1 MPVSQDS
8 SFIND
13 YSKVKEQVIM
23 VIEYLQQIK
32 DSYFEQK
39 HGLEKQL
46 NLLEIQ
52 LKENIGMIKMLE
64 ETNDS
69 CYELFTPRNVN
80 SKNKAK
86 INELM
91 EEQKTINES
100 IENLKNSIKEYSSKI
115 EQLDQILEEENRE
128 IEIVQEY
135 LQQIK
140 DSYFEQKHGL
150 EKQLNLLEI
159 QLKENIGMIKMLE
172 ETNDSCYEL
181 FTPRNVN
188 SKNKAKINELME
200 EQKTINESIENLKNS
215 IKEYSS
221 KIEQLDQIV
230 EEENREI
237 EIVQEYTEAMTQQ
250 NIVSDDE
257 KKSSEDNLLDGIKN
271 VLNRV
276 ELCSRLIDIDPVRCR
291 LELSSVMKILT
302 DLIEEKDESD
312 F

>member
-1 MPVSQDS
+1 MPIENS
-8 SFIND
+8 SIIDD
-13 YSKVKEQVIM
+13 YSEVKEQVIM

-39 HGLEKQL
+39 HALEKQL

-52 LKENIGMIKMLE
+52 LKENTGMIKMLE

-91 EEQKTINES
+91 EEQKS
-100 IENLKNSIKEYSSKI
+100 
-115 EQLDQILEEENRE
+115 
-128 IEIVQEY
+128 
-135 LQQIK
+135 
-140 DSYFEQKHGL
+140 
-150 EKQLNLLEI
+150 
-159 QLKENIGMIKMLE
+159 
-172 ETNDSCYEL
+172 
-181 FTPRNVN
+181 
-188 SKNKAKINELME
+188 
-200 EQKTINESIENLKNS
+200 INESIENLKNS

-237 EIVQEYTEAMTQQ
+237 EIVQEYTETMTQQ
-250 NIVSDDE
+250 NIVSEDE
-257 KKSSEDNLLDGIKN
+257 KESSEDNLLDSMKN
-271 VLNRV
+271 ILNRV
-276 ELCSRLIDIDPVRCR
+276 ELCSQLIDIDPVRCR

>member
-1 MPVSQDS
+1 
-8 SFIND
+8 
-13 YSKVKEQVIM
+13 M

-39 HGLEKQL
+39 HALEKQL

-91 EEQKTINES
+91 EEQKSINES
-100 IENLKNSIKEYSSKI
+100 I
-115 EQLDQILEEENRE
+115 D
-128 IEIVQEY
+128 
-135 LQQIK
+135 
-140 DSYFEQKHGL
+140 
-150 EKQLNLLEI
+150 
-159 QLKENIGMIKMLE
+159 
-172 ETNDSCYEL
+172 
-181 FTPRNVN
+181 
-188 SKNKAKINELME
+188 
-200 EQKTINESIENLKNS
+200 NLKNS

-237 EIVQEYTEAMTQQ
+237 EIVQEYTEAMTLQ
-250 NIVSDDE
+250 NIVSEDE
-257 KKSSEDNLLDGIKN
+257 KIESSEDNLIDGMKN
-271 VLNRV
+271 ILNRV

-291 LELSSVMKILT
+291 LELSSIMKILT

>member
-1 MPVSQDS
+1 MPDSQNS

-39 HGLEKQL
+39 HALEKQL

-52 LKENIGMIKMLE
+52 LKENTGMIKMLE

-91 EEQKTINES
+91 EEQKSINES

-115 EQLDQILEEENRE
+115 EQLD
-128 IEIVQEY
+128 
-135 LQQIK
+135 
-140 DSYFEQKHGL
+140 H
-150 EKQLNLLEI
+150 
-159 QLKENIGMIKMLE
+159 
-172 ETNDSCYEL
+172 
-181 FTPRNVN
+181 
-188 SKNKAKINELME
+188 
-200 EQKTINESIENLKNS
+200 
-215 IKEYSS
+215 
-221 KIEQLDQIV
+221 IV

-237 EIVQEYTEAMTQQ
+237 EIVQEYTEAMTQL
-250 NIVSDDE
+250 NIVSEDE
-257 KKSSEDNLLDGIKN
+257 KESSEDNLLDSMKN
-271 VLNRV
+271 ILNRL
-276 ELCSRLIDIDPVRCR
+276 ELCSQLIDIDPVRCR
-291 LELSSVMKILT
+291 LELSSIMKILT

>member
-1 MPVSQDS
+1 MPISQKNQRFFWRALRTALHDIIKTAERRMPDSQDS
-8 SFIND
+8 SFINV

-39 HGLEKQL
+39 HGLERQL

-52 LKENIGMIKMLE
+52 LKENTEMIKMLE

-91 EEQKTINES
+91 EEQKSINES
-100 IENLKNSIKEYSSKI
+100 I
-115 EQLDQILEEENRE
+115 D
-128 IEIVQEY
+128 
-135 LQQIK
+135 
-140 DSYFEQKHGL
+140 
-150 EKQLNLLEI
+150 
-159 QLKENIGMIKMLE
+159 
-172 ETNDSCYEL
+172 
-181 FTPRNVN
+181 
-188 SKNKAKINELME
+188 
-200 EQKTINESIENLKNS
+200 NLKNS

-237 EIVQEYTEAMTQQ
+237 EIVQEYTEAMTLQ
-250 NIVSDDE
+250 NIVSEDE
-257 KKSSEDNLLDGIKN
+257 KIESSEDNLLDSMMNI
-271 VLNRV
+271 LNRV
-276 ELCSRLIDIDPVRCR
+276 ELCSQLIDIDPVRCR

>member
-13 YSKVKEQVIM
+13 YSEVKEQVIM

-91 EEQKTINES
+91 EEQKSINE
-100 IENLKNSIKEYSSKI
+100 
-115 EQLDQILEEENRE
+115 
-128 IEIVQEY
+128 
-135 LQQIK
+135 
-140 DSYFEQKHGL
+140 F
-150 EKQLNLLEI
+150 
-159 QLKENIGMIKMLE
+159 
-172 ETNDSCYEL
+172 
-181 FTPRNVN
+181 
-188 SKNKAKINELME
+188 
-200 EQKTINESIENLKNS
+200 IENLKNS

-257 KKSSEDNLLDGIKN
+257 KESSEDNLLDGIKN

-291 LELSSVMKILT
+291 LELGSVMKILT

>member
-23 VIEYLQQIK
+23 VI
-32 DSYFEQK
+32 
-39 HGLEKQL
+39 
-46 NLLEIQ
+46 
-52 LKENIGMIKMLE
+52 
-64 ETNDS
+64 
-69 CYELFTPRNVN
+69 
-80 SKNKAK
+80 
-86 INELM
+86 
-91 EEQKTINES
+91 
-100 IENLKNSIKEYSSKI
+100 
-115 EQLDQILEEENRE
+115 
-128 IEIVQEY
+128 EY

-257 KKSSEDNLLDGIKN
+257 QKSSEDNLLDGIKN

>member
-1 MPVSQDS
+1 MPDSQDS
-8 SFIND
+8 SFIDD

-39 HGLEKQL
+39 HALEKQL

-52 LKENIGMIKMLE
+52 LKENTGMIKMLE

-91 EEQKTINES
+91 EEQKS
-100 IENLKNSIKEYSSKI
+100 
-115 EQLDQILEEENRE
+115 
-128 IEIVQEY
+128 
-135 LQQIK
+135 
-140 DSYFEQKHGL
+140 
-150 EKQLNLLEI
+150 
-159 QLKENIGMIKMLE
+159 
-172 ETNDSCYEL
+172 
-181 FTPRNVN
+181 
-188 SKNKAKINELME
+188 
-200 EQKTINESIENLKNS
+200 INESIENLKNS

-230 EEENREI
+230 KEENREI
-237 EIVQEYTEAMTQQ
+237 EIVQEYTETMTQQ
-250 NIVSDDE
+250 NIVSEDE
-257 KKSSEDNLLDGIKN
+257 KESSEDNLLDSMKN
-271 VLNRV
+271 ILNRL
-276 ELCSRLIDIDPVRCR
+276 ELCSQLIDIDPVRCR
-291 LELSSVMKILT
+291 LELGSVMKILT

>member
-1 MPVSQDS
+1 MPDSQNS
-8 SFIND
+8 SFINV

-32 DSYFEQK
+32 DSYFEEK
-39 HGLEKQL
+39 HALEKQL

-52 LKENIGMIKMLE
+52 LKENTGMIKMLE

-86 INELM
+86 INELI
-91 EEQKTINES
+91 EEQKSINES
-100 IENLKNSIKEYSSKI
+100 I
-115 EQLDQILEEENRE
+115 D
-128 IEIVQEY
+128 
-135 LQQIK
+135 
-140 DSYFEQKHGL
+140 
-150 EKQLNLLEI
+150 
-159 QLKENIGMIKMLE
+159 
-172 ETNDSCYEL
+172 
-181 FTPRNVN
+181 
-188 SKNKAKINELME
+188 
-200 EQKTINESIENLKNS
+200 NLKNS

>member
-1 MPVSQDS
+1 MPVSQKNQRFFWRALWTALHDIIKNAERRMPDSQDS
-8 SFIND
+8 SFINV

-39 HGLEKQL
+39 HALEKQL

-52 LKENIGMIKMLE
+52 LKENTGMIKMLE

-91 EEQKTINES
+91 EEQKS
-100 IENLKNSIKEYSSKI
+100 
-115 EQLDQILEEENRE
+115 
-128 IEIVQEY
+128 
-135 LQQIK
+135 
-140 DSYFEQKHGL
+140 
-150 EKQLNLLEI
+150 
-159 QLKENIGMIKMLE
+159 
-172 ETNDSCYEL
+172 
-181 FTPRNVN
+181 
-188 SKNKAKINELME
+188 
-200 EQKTINESIENLKNS
+200 INESIENLKNS

-250 NIVSDDE
+250 NIVSEDE
-257 KKSSEDNLLDGIKN
+257 KESSEDNLLDGMKN
-271 VLNRV
+271 ILNRV
-276 ELCSRLIDIDPVRCR
+276 ELCSQLIDIDPVRCR
-291 LELSSVMKILT
+291 LELSSIMKILT

>member
-1 MPVSQDS
+1 MPDSQDS

-13 YSKVKEQVIM
+13 YSKAKEQVIM

-39 HGLEKQL
+39 HALEKQL

-52 LKENIGMIKMLE
+52 LKENTGMIKMLE

-86 INELM
+86 ISELM
-91 EEQKTINES
+91 EEQKSINES
-100 IENLKNSIKEYSSKI
+100 I
-115 EQLDQILEEENRE
+115 D
-128 IEIVQEY
+128 
-135 LQQIK
+135 
-140 DSYFEQKHGL
+140 
-150 EKQLNLLEI
+150 
-159 QLKENIGMIKMLE
+159 
-172 ETNDSCYEL
+172 
-181 FTPRNVN
+181 
-188 SKNKAKINELME
+188 
-200 EQKTINESIENLKNS
+200 NLKNS

-250 NIVSDDE
+250 NIVSEDE
-257 KKSSEDNLLDGIKN
+257 KESSENNLLDSMMNI
-271 VLNRV
+271 LNRV
-276 ELCSRLIDIDPVRCR
+276 VLCSQLIDIDPVRCR

>member
-1 MPVSQDS
+1 MCVCNID
-8 SFIND
+8 D

-39 HGLEKQL
+39 HALEKQL

-52 LKENIGMIKMLE
+52 LKENTGMIKMLE

-91 EEQKTINES
+91 EEQKS
-100 IENLKNSIKEYSSKI
+100 
-115 EQLDQILEEENRE
+115 
-128 IEIVQEY
+128 
-135 LQQIK
+135 
-140 DSYFEQKHGL
+140 
-150 EKQLNLLEI
+150 
-159 QLKENIGMIKMLE
+159 
-172 ETNDSCYEL
+172 
-181 FTPRNVN
+181 
-188 SKNKAKINELME
+188 
-200 EQKTINESIENLKNS
+200 INESIENLKNS

-237 EIVQEYTEAMTQQ
+237 EIVQEYTETMSQQ
-250 NIVSDDE
+250 
-257 KKSSEDNLLDGIKN
+257 
-271 VLNRV
+271 NRV

>member
-1 MPVSQDS
+1 MPVSQNS
-8 SFIND
+8 SIIND

-91 EEQKTINES
+91 EEQKS
-100 IENLKNSIKEYSSKI
+100 
-115 EQLDQILEEENRE
+115 
-128 IEIVQEY
+128 
-135 LQQIK
+135 
-140 DSYFEQKHGL
+140 
-150 EKQLNLLEI
+150 
-159 QLKENIGMIKMLE
+159 
-172 ETNDSCYEL
+172 
-181 FTPRNVN
+181 
-188 SKNKAKINELME
+188 
-200 EQKTINESIENLKNS
+200 INESIENLKNS

-250 NIVSDDE
+250 NIVSEDE
-257 KKSSEDNLLDGIKN
+257 KESSEDNLLDSMKN
-271 VLNRV
+271 ILNRL
-276 ELCSRLIDIDPVRCR
+276 ELCSQLIDIDPVRCR
-291 LELSSVMKILT
+291 LELGSVMKILT

>member
-8 SFIND
+8 SIIDD
-13 YSKVKEQVIM
+13 YSEVKEQVIM

-39 HGLEKQL
+39 HALEKQL

-52 LKENIGMIKMLE
+52 LKENTGMIKMLE

-91 EEQKTINES
+91 EEQKS
-100 IENLKNSIKEYSSKI
+100 
-115 EQLDQILEEENRE
+115 
-128 IEIVQEY
+128 
-135 LQQIK
+135 
-140 DSYFEQKHGL
+140 
-150 EKQLNLLEI
+150 
-159 QLKENIGMIKMLE
+159 
-172 ETNDSCYEL
+172 
-181 FTPRNVN
+181 
-188 SKNKAKINELME
+188 
-200 EQKTINESIENLKNS
+200 INESIENLKNS

-257 KKSSEDNLLDGIKN
+257 KESSEDNLLDGIKN

>member
-1 MPVSQDS
+1 MPDSQNS
-8 SFIND
+8 SIIDD
-13 YSKVKEQVIM
+13 YSEVKEQVIM

-39 HGLEKQL
+39 HALEKQL

-52 LKENIGMIKMLE
+52 LKENTGMIKMLE

-91 EEQKTINES
+91 EEQKSINES
-100 IENLKNSIKEYSSKI
+100 I
-115 EQLDQILEEENRE
+115 D
-128 IEIVQEY
+128 
-135 LQQIK
+135 
-140 DSYFEQKHGL
+140 
-150 EKQLNLLEI
+150 
-159 QLKENIGMIKMLE
+159 
-172 ETNDSCYEL
+172 
-181 FTPRNVN
+181 
-188 SKNKAKINELME
+188 
-200 EQKTINESIENLKNS
+200 NLKNS

-237 EIVQEYTEAMTQQ
+237 EIVQEYTETMSQQ
-250 NIVSDDE
+250 NIVSEDE

-291 LELSSVMKILT
+291 LELGSVMKILT

>member
-1 MPVSQDS
+1 MMWYNVRMQCVVPIENS
-8 SFIND
+8 SIIND

-39 HGLEKQL
+39 HALEKQL

-52 LKENIGMIKMLE
+52 LKENTGMIKMLE

-91 EEQKTINES
+91 EEQKSINES
-100 IENLKNSIKEYSSKI
+100 I
-115 EQLDQILEEENRE
+115 D
-128 IEIVQEY
+128 
-135 LQQIK
+135 
-140 DSYFEQKHGL
+140 
-150 EKQLNLLEI
+150 
-159 QLKENIGMIKMLE
+159 
-172 ETNDSCYEL
+172 
-181 FTPRNVN
+181 
-188 SKNKAKINELME
+188 
-200 EQKTINESIENLKNS
+200 NLKNS

-230 EEENREI
+230 KEENREI
-237 EIVQEYTEAMTQQ
+237 EIVQEYTETMTQQ
-250 NIVSDDE
+250 NIVSEDE
-257 KKSSEDNLLDGIKN
+257 KESSEDNLLDSMKN
-271 VLNRV
+271 ILNRV

>member
-1 MPVSQDS
+1 MPIENS
-8 SFIND
+8 SIIND

-39 HGLEKQL
+39 HALEKQL

-52 LKENIGMIKMLE
+52 LKENTGMIKMLE

-91 EEQKTINES
+91 EEQKS
-100 IENLKNSIKEYSSKI
+100 
-115 EQLDQILEEENRE
+115 
-128 IEIVQEY
+128 
-135 LQQIK
+135 
-140 DSYFEQKHGL
+140 
-150 EKQLNLLEI
+150 
-159 QLKENIGMIKMLE
+159 
-172 ETNDSCYEL
+172 
-181 FTPRNVN
+181 
-188 SKNKAKINELME
+188 
-200 EQKTINESIENLKNS
+200 INESIENLKNS

-257 KKSSEDNLLDGIKN
+257 KESSEDNLLDGIKN

>member
-1 MPVSQDS
+1 
-8 SFIND
+8 
-13 YSKVKEQVIM
+13 M

-39 HGLEKQL
+39 HALEKQL

-91 EEQKTINES
+91 EEQKSINES
-100 IENLKNSIKEYSSKI
+100 I
-115 EQLDQILEEENRE
+115 D
-128 IEIVQEY
+128 
-135 LQQIK
+135 
-140 DSYFEQKHGL
+140 
-150 EKQLNLLEI
+150 
-159 QLKENIGMIKMLE
+159 
-172 ETNDSCYEL
+172 
-181 FTPRNVN
+181 
-188 SKNKAKINELME
+188 
-200 EQKTINESIENLKNS
+200 NLKNS

-237 EIVQEYTEAMTQQ
+237 EIVQEYTEAMTLQ
-250 NIVSDDE
+250 NIVSEDE
-257 KKSSEDNLLDGIKN
+257 KIESSEDNLLDGMKN
-271 VLNRV
+271 ILNRV

>member
-1 MPVSQDS
+1 
-8 SFIND
+8 
-13 YSKVKEQVIM
+13 M

-39 HGLEKQL
+39 HALEKQL

-52 LKENIGMIKMLE
+52 LKENTGMIKMLE

-91 EEQKTINES
+91 EEQKS
-100 IENLKNSIKEYSSKI
+100 
-115 EQLDQILEEENRE
+115 
-128 IEIVQEY
+128 
-135 LQQIK
+135 
-140 DSYFEQKHGL
+140 
-150 EKQLNLLEI
+150 
-159 QLKENIGMIKMLE
+159 
-172 ETNDSCYEL
+172 
-181 FTPRNVN
+181 
-188 SKNKAKINELME
+188 
-200 EQKTINESIENLKNS
+200 INESIENLKNS

-237 EIVQEYTEAMTQQ
+237 EIVQ
-250 NIVSDDE
+250 
-257 KKSSEDNLLDGIKN
+257 DNLLDGMKN
-271 VLNRV
+271 ILNRV

>member
-1 MPVSQDS
+1 MPVSQKNQRFFWRALRTELHDIIKTAERRMPDSQDS
-8 SFIND
+8 SFIDD
-13 YSKVKEQVIM
+13 YSKAKEQVIM

-39 HGLEKQL
+39 HALEKQL

-52 LKENIGMIKMLE
+52 LKENTGMIKMLE

-91 EEQKTINES
+91 EEQKSINES
-100 IENLKNSIKEYSSKI
+100 IENLKS
-115 EQLDQILEEENRE
+115 
-128 IEIVQEY
+128 
-135 LQQIK
+135 
-140 DSYFEQKHGL
+140 
-150 EKQLNLLEI
+150 
-159 QLKENIGMIKMLE
+159 
-172 ETNDSCYEL
+172 
-181 FTPRNVN
+181 
-188 SKNKAKINELME
+188 
-200 EQKTINESIENLKNS
+200 S

-237 EIVQEYTEAMTQQ
+237 EIVQEYTETMTQQ
-250 NIVSDDE
+250 NIVSLDE
-257 KKSSEDNLLDGIKN
+257 KESSEDNLLDSMKN
-271 VLNRV
+271 ILNRV
-276 ELCSRLIDIDPVRCR
+276 ELCSQLIDIDPVRCR
-291 LELSSVMKILT
+291 LELSSVMKILI

>member
-1 MPVSQDS
+1 MPVENS
-8 SFIND
+8 SIIDD
-13 YSKVKEQVIM
+13 YSEVKEQVIM

-39 HGLEKQL
+39 HALEKQL

-52 LKENIGMIKMLE
+52 LKEN
-64 ETNDS
+64 T
-69 CYELFTPRNVN
+69 
-80 SKNKAK
+80 
-86 INELM
+86 
-91 EEQKTINES
+91 
-100 IENLKNSIKEYSSKI
+100 
-115 EQLDQILEEENRE
+115 
-128 IEIVQEY
+128 
-135 LQQIK
+135 
-140 DSYFEQKHGL
+140 
-150 EKQLNLLEI
+150 
-159 QLKENIGMIKMLE
+159 GMIKMLE

-237 EIVQEYTEAMTQQ
+237 EIVQEYTETMTQQ

>member
-1 MPVSQDS
+1 MPDSQNS

-39 HGLEKQL
+39 HALEKQL

-52 LKENIGMIKMLE
+52 LKENTGMIKMLE

-91 EEQKTINES
+91 EEQKSINES

-115 EQLDQILEEENRE
+115 EQLD
-128 IEIVQEY
+128 
-135 LQQIK
+135 
-140 DSYFEQKHGL
+140 H
-150 EKQLNLLEI
+150 
-159 QLKENIGMIKMLE
+159 
-172 ETNDSCYEL
+172 
-181 FTPRNVN
+181 
-188 SKNKAKINELME
+188 
-200 EQKTINESIENLKNS
+200 
-215 IKEYSS
+215 
-221 KIEQLDQIV
+221 IV

-237 EIVQEYTEAMTQQ
+237 EIVQEYTETMTQQ
-250 NIVSDDE
+250 NIVSEDE
-257 KKSSEDNLLDGIKN
+257 KESSEDNLLDSMKN
-271 VLNRV
+271 ILNRL
-276 ELCSRLIDIDPVRCR
+276 ELCSQLIDIDPVRCR
-291 LELSSVMKILT
+291 LELGSVMKILT

>member
-1 MPVSQDS
+1 MPVENS
-8 SFIND
+8 SIIDD
-13 YSKVKEQVIM
+13 YSEVKEQVIM

-39 HGLEKQL
+39 HALEKQL

-52 LKENIGMIKMLE
+52 LKENTGMIKMLE

-91 EEQKTINES
+91 EEQKS
-100 IENLKNSIKEYSSKI
+100 
-115 EQLDQILEEENRE
+115 
-128 IEIVQEY
+128 
-135 LQQIK
+135 
-140 DSYFEQKHGL
+140 
-150 EKQLNLLEI
+150 
-159 QLKENIGMIKMLE
+159 
-172 ETNDSCYEL
+172 
-181 FTPRNVN
+181 
-188 SKNKAKINELME
+188 
-200 EQKTINESIENLKNS
+200 INESIENLKNS

-250 NIVSDDE
+250 NIVSEDE
-257 KKSSEDNLLDGIKN
+257 KESSEDNLLDGMKN
-271 VLNRV
+271 ILNRV
-276 ELCSRLIDIDPVRCR
+276 ELCSQLIDIDPVRCR

>member
-39 HGLEKQL
+39 HALEKQL

-52 LKENIGMIKMLE
+52 LKENTGMIKMLE
-64 ETNDS
+64 KTNDS

-86 INELM
+86 INEL
-91 EEQKTINES
+91 I
-100 IENLKNSIKEYSSKI
+100 
-115 EQLDQILEEENRE
+115 
-128 IEIVQEY
+128 
-135 LQQIK
+135 
-140 DSYFEQKHGL
+140 
-150 EKQLNLLEI
+150 
-159 QLKENIGMIKMLE
+159 
-172 ETNDSCYEL
+172 
-181 FTPRNVN
+181 
-188 SKNKAKINELME
+188 E

-230 EEENREI
+230 KEENREI
-237 EIVQEYTEAMTQQ
+237 EIVQEYTETMTQQ
-250 NIVSDDE
+250 NIVSEDE
-257 KKSSEDNLLDGIKN
+257 KESSEDNLLDSMKN
-271 VLNRV
+271 ILNRL
-276 ELCSRLIDIDPVRCR
+276 ELCSQLIDIDPVRCR
-291 LELSSVMKILT
+291 LELGSVMKILT

>member
-1 MPVSQDS
+1 MPIENS
-8 SFIND
+8 SIIDD
-13 YSKVKEQVIM
+13 YSEVKEQVIM
-23 VIEYLQQIK
+23 VIEYLQQKK

-39 HGLEKQL
+39 HALEKQL

-52 LKENIGMIKMLE
+52 LKENTGMIKMLE

-91 EEQKTINES
+91 EEQKS
-100 IENLKNSIKEYSSKI
+100 
-115 EQLDQILEEENRE
+115 
-128 IEIVQEY
+128 
-135 LQQIK
+135 
-140 DSYFEQKHGL
+140 
-150 EKQLNLLEI
+150 
-159 QLKENIGMIKMLE
+159 
-172 ETNDSCYEL
+172 
-181 FTPRNVN
+181 
-188 SKNKAKINELME
+188 
-200 EQKTINESIENLKNS
+200 INESIENLKNS

-257 KKSSEDNLLDGIKN
+257 KESSEDNLLDGIKN

>member
-8 SFIND
+8 SIIDD

-23 VIEYLQQIK
+23 VI
-32 DSYFEQK
+32 
-39 HGLEKQL
+39 
-46 NLLEIQ
+46 
-52 LKENIGMIKMLE
+52 
-64 ETNDS
+64 
-69 CYELFTPRNVN
+69 
-80 SKNKAK
+80 
-86 INELM
+86 
-91 EEQKTINES
+91 
-100 IENLKNSIKEYSSKI
+100 
-115 EQLDQILEEENRE
+115 
-128 IEIVQEY
+128 EY

-250 NIVSDDE
+250 NIVREDE
-257 KKSSEDNLLDGIKN
+257 KESSEDNLLDSIKN
-271 VLNRV
+271 ILNRV
-276 ELCSRLIDIDPVRCR
+276 ELCSQLIDIDPVRCR

>member
-1 MPVSQDS
+1 MPVSQKNQRFFWRALRTVLHDIIKTAERRMPDSQDS

-39 HGLEKQL
+39 HELEKQL

-52 LKENIGMIKMLE
+52 LKEN
-64 ETNDS
+64 T
-69 CYELFTPRNVN
+69 
-80 SKNKAK
+80 
-86 INELM
+86 
-91 EEQKTINES
+91 
-100 IENLKNSIKEYSSKI
+100 
-115 EQLDQILEEENRE
+115 
-128 IEIVQEY
+128 
-135 LQQIK
+135 
-140 DSYFEQKHGL
+140 
-150 EKQLNLLEI
+150 
-159 QLKENIGMIKMLE
+159 GMIKMLE

-237 EIVQEYTEAMTQQ
+237 EIVQEYTEAMTLQ
-250 NIVSDDE
+250 NIVSEDE
-257 KKSSEDNLLDGIKN
+257 KIESSEDNLLDSMMNI
-271 VLNRV
+271 LNRV
-276 ELCSRLIDIDPVRCR
+276 ELCSQLIDIDPVRCR

>member
-1 MPVSQDS
+1 MPVENS
-8 SFIND
+8 SIIDD
-13 YSKVKEQVIM
+13 YSEVKEQVIM

-39 HGLEKQL
+39 HALEKQL

-52 LKENIGMIKMLE
+52 LKENTGMIKMLE

-91 EEQKTINES
+91 EEQKS
-100 IENLKNSIKEYSSKI
+100 
-115 EQLDQILEEENRE
+115 
-128 IEIVQEY
+128 
-135 LQQIK
+135 
-140 DSYFEQKHGL
+140 
-150 EKQLNLLEI
+150 
-159 QLKENIGMIKMLE
+159 
-172 ETNDSCYEL
+172 
-181 FTPRNVN
+181 
-188 SKNKAKINELME
+188 
-200 EQKTINESIENLKNS
+200 INESIENLKNS

-237 EIVQEYTEAMTQQ
+237 EIVQEYTETMSQQ
-250 NIVSDDE
+250 NIVSEDE
-257 KKSSEDNLLDGIKN
+257 KKSSEDNLLDGMKN
-271 VLNRV
+271 ILNRV
-276 ELCSRLIDIDPVRCR
+276 ELCSQLIDIDPVRCR
-291 LELSSVMKILT
+291 LELSSIMKILT

>member
-1 MPVSQDS
+1 
-8 SFIND
+8 
-13 YSKVKEQVIM
+13 M

-39 HGLEKQL
+39 HELEKQL

-52 LKENIGMIKMLE
+52 LKENTGMIKMLE

-91 EEQKTINES
+91 EEQKSINES
-100 IENLKNSIKEYSSKI
+100 I
-115 EQLDQILEEENRE
+115 D
-128 IEIVQEY
+128 
-135 LQQIK
+135 
-140 DSYFEQKHGL
+140 
-150 EKQLNLLEI
+150 
-159 QLKENIGMIKMLE
+159 
-172 ETNDSCYEL
+172 
-181 FTPRNVN
+181 
-188 SKNKAKINELME
+188 
-200 EQKTINESIENLKNS
+200 NLKNS

-237 EIVQEYTEAMTQQ
+237 EIVQEYTEAMTLQ
-250 NIVSDDE
+250 NIVSEDE
-257 KKSSEDNLLDGIKN
+257 KIESSEDNLLDGMKN
-271 VLNRV
+271 ILNRV

-291 LELSSVMKILT
+291 LELSSIMKILT

>member
-1 MPVSQDS
+1 
-8 SFIND
+8 
-13 YSKVKEQVIM
+13 M

-39 HGLEKQL
+39 HALEKQL

-52 LKENIGMIKMLE
+52 LKENTGMIKMLE

-91 EEQKTINES
+91 EEQKGINES
-100 IENLKNSIKEYSSKI
+100 IENLKISIKEYS
-115 EQLDQILEEENRE
+115 D
-128 IEIVQEY
+128 
-135 LQQIK
+135 
-140 DSYFEQKHGL
+140 
-150 EKQLNLLEI
+150 
-159 QLKENIGMIKMLE
+159 
-172 ETNDSCYEL
+172 
-181 FTPRNVN
+181 
-188 SKNKAKINELME
+188 
-200 EQKTINESIENLKNS
+200 
-215 IKEYSS
+215 

-230 EEENREI
+230 KEENREM
-237 EIVQEYTEAMTQQ
+237 EIVREYTEAMTQQ
-250 NIVSDDE
+250 NIVSDYE
-257 KKSSEDNLLDGIKN
+257 EIESSEDNLLDGMKDI
-271 VLNRV
+271 LNRV
-276 ELCSRLIDIDPVRCR
+276 ELCSRLIDIDTVRCR

>member
-1 MPVSQDS
+1 MPVENS
-8 SFIND
+8 SIIDD
-13 YSKVKEQVIM
+13 YSEVKEQVIM

-39 HGLEKQL
+39 HALEKQL

-52 LKENIGMIKMLE
+52 LKENTGMIKMLE
-64 ETNDS
+64 KTNDS

-91 EEQKTINES
+91 EEQKS
-100 IENLKNSIKEYSSKI
+100 
-115 EQLDQILEEENRE
+115 
-128 IEIVQEY
+128 
-135 LQQIK
+135 
-140 DSYFEQKHGL
+140 
-150 EKQLNLLEI
+150 
-159 QLKENIGMIKMLE
+159 
-172 ETNDSCYEL
+172 
-181 FTPRNVN
+181 
-188 SKNKAKINELME
+188 
-200 EQKTINESIENLKNS
+200 INESIENLKNS

-237 EIVQEYTEAMTQQ
+237 EIVQEYTEAMTRQ
-250 NIVSDDE
+250 NIVSEDE
-257 KKSSEDNLLDGIKN
+257 KESSEDNLRDSIKN
-271 VLNRV
+271 ILNRV
-276 ELCSRLIDIDPVRCR
+276 ELCSQLIDIDPVRCR

>member
-1 MPVSQDS
+1 MSSAIDRENSLGLLAGKKLFYLSMIGRMPVSQDS
-8 SFIND
+8 SIIND

-39 HGLEKQL
+39 HALEKQL

-52 LKENIGMIKMLE
+52 LKENTGMIKMLE

-91 EEQKTINES
+91 EEQKS
-100 IENLKNSIKEYSSKI
+100 
-115 EQLDQILEEENRE
+115 
-128 IEIVQEY
+128 
-135 LQQIK
+135 
-140 DSYFEQKHGL
+140 
-150 EKQLNLLEI
+150 
-159 QLKENIGMIKMLE
+159 
-172 ETNDSCYEL
+172 
-181 FTPRNVN
+181 
-188 SKNKAKINELME
+188 
-200 EQKTINESIENLKNS
+200 INESIENLKNS

-230 EEENREI
+230 KEENREI
-237 EIVQEYTEAMTQQ
+237 EIVQEYTETMTQQ
-250 NIVSDDE
+250 NIVSEDE
-257 KKSSEDNLLDGIKN
+257 KESSEDNLLDSMKN
-271 VLNRV
+271 ILNRL
-276 ELCSRLIDIDPVRCR
+276 ELCSQLIDIDPVRCR

>member
-1 MPVSQDS
+1 MPVENS
-8 SFIND
+8 SIIDD
-13 YSKVKEQVIM
+13 YSEVKEQVIM

-39 HGLEKQL
+39 HALEKQL

-52 LKENIGMIKMLE
+52 LKENTGMIKMLE
-64 ETNDS
+64 ETNDL

-91 EEQKTINES
+91 EEQKS
-100 IENLKNSIKEYSSKI
+100 
-115 EQLDQILEEENRE
+115 
-128 IEIVQEY
+128 
-135 LQQIK
+135 
-140 DSYFEQKHGL
+140 
-150 EKQLNLLEI
+150 
-159 QLKENIGMIKMLE
+159 
-172 ETNDSCYEL
+172 
-181 FTPRNVN
+181 
-188 SKNKAKINELME
+188 
-200 EQKTINESIENLKNS
+200 INESIENLKNS

-257 KKSSEDNLLDGIKN
+257 KESSEDNLLDGIKN

>member
-1 MPVSQDS
+1 MPVENS
-8 SFIND
+8 SIIDD
-13 YSKVKEQVIM
+13 YSEVKEQVIM

-39 HGLEKQL
+39 HALEKQL

-52 LKENIGMIKMLE
+52 LKENTGMIKMLE

-91 EEQKTINES
+91 EEQKS
-100 IENLKNSIKEYSSKI
+100 
-115 EQLDQILEEENRE
+115 
-128 IEIVQEY
+128 
-135 LQQIK
+135 
-140 DSYFEQKHGL
+140 
-150 EKQLNLLEI
+150 
-159 QLKENIGMIKMLE
+159 
-172 ETNDSCYEL
+172 
-181 FTPRNVN
+181 
-188 SKNKAKINELME
+188 
-200 EQKTINESIENLKNS
+200 INESIENLKNS

-250 NIVSDDE
+250 NIVSEDE
-257 KKSSEDNLLDGIKN
+257 KESSEDKLLDSMKN
-271 VLNRV
+271 ILNRV
-276 ELCSRLIDIDPVRCR
+276 ELCSQLIDIDPVRCR

>member
-1 MPVSQDS
+1 MPIEDS

-13 YSKVKEQVIM
+13 YLKVKEQVIM

-39 HGLEKQL
+39 HALEKRL

-52 LKENIGMIKMLE
+52 LKENTGMIKMLE

-91 EEQKTINES
+91 EEQKSINES
-100 IENLKNSIKEYSSKI
+100 I
-115 EQLDQILEEENRE
+115 D
-128 IEIVQEY
+128 
-135 LQQIK
+135 
-140 DSYFEQKHGL
+140 
-150 EKQLNLLEI
+150 
-159 QLKENIGMIKMLE
+159 
-172 ETNDSCYEL
+172 
-181 FTPRNVN
+181 
-188 SKNKAKINELME
+188 
-200 EQKTINESIENLKNS
+200 NLKNS

-237 EIVQEYTEAMTQQ
+237 EIVQEYTEAMTLQ
-250 NIVSDDE
+250 NIVSEDE
-257 KKSSEDNLLDGIKN
+257 KESSEDNLLDSIKN
-271 VLNRV
+271 ILNRV

-291 LELSSVMKILT
+291 LELSSVMKIIT

>member
-1 MPVSQDS
+1 
-8 SFIND
+8 
-13 YSKVKEQVIM
+13 M

-39 HGLEKQL
+39 HALEKQL

-52 LKENIGMIKMLE
+52 LKENTGMIKMLE

-80 SKNKAK
+80 LKNKAK

-91 EEQKTINES
+91 EEQKS
-100 IENLKNSIKEYSSKI
+100 
-115 EQLDQILEEENRE
+115 
-128 IEIVQEY
+128 
-135 LQQIK
+135 
-140 DSYFEQKHGL
+140 
-150 EKQLNLLEI
+150 
-159 QLKENIGMIKMLE
+159 
-172 ETNDSCYEL
+172 
-181 FTPRNVN
+181 
-188 SKNKAKINELME
+188 
-200 EQKTINESIENLKNS
+200 INESIENLKNS

-250 NIVSDDE
+250 NIVSEDE
-257 KKSSEDNLLDGIKN
+257 KESSEDNLLDSMKN
-271 VLNRV
+271 ILNRV

>member
-1 MPVSQDS
+1 MPVENS
-8 SFIND
+8 SIIDD
-13 YSKVKEQVIM
+13 YSEVKEQVIM
-23 VIEYLQQIK
+23 VI
-32 DSYFEQK
+32 
-39 HGLEKQL
+39 
-46 NLLEIQ
+46 
-52 LKENIGMIKMLE
+52 
-64 ETNDS
+64 
-69 CYELFTPRNVN
+69 
-80 SKNKAK
+80 
-86 INELM
+86 
-91 EEQKTINES
+91 
-100 IENLKNSIKEYSSKI
+100 
-115 EQLDQILEEENRE
+115 
-128 IEIVQEY
+128 EY

-257 KKSSEDNLLDGIKN
+257 KESSEDNLLDGMKN
-271 VLNRV
+271 ILNRV

-291 LELSSVMKILT
+291 LELGSVMKILT

>member
-1 MPVSQDS
+1 
-8 SFIND
+8 
-13 YSKVKEQVIM
+13 M

-39 HGLEKQL
+39 HALEKQL

-52 LKENIGMIKMLE
+52 LKENTGMIKMLE

-91 EEQKTINES
+91 EEQKS
-100 IENLKNSIKEYSSKI
+100 
-115 EQLDQILEEENRE
+115 
-128 IEIVQEY
+128 
-135 LQQIK
+135 
-140 DSYFEQKHGL
+140 
-150 EKQLNLLEI
+150 
-159 QLKENIGMIKMLE
+159 
-172 ETNDSCYEL
+172 
-181 FTPRNVN
+181 
-188 SKNKAKINELME
+188 
-200 EQKTINESIENLKNS
+200 INESIENLKNS

-237 EIVQEYTEAMTQQ
+237 EIVHEYTETMSQQ
-250 NIVSDDE
+250 NIVSEE
-257 KKSSEDNLLDGIKN
+257 KESSEDNLLDGIKN

-291 LELSSVMKILT
+291 LELSSIMKILT

>member
-1 MPVSQDS
+1 MPVSQKNQRFFWRALRTALHDIIKTAERRMPDSQNS
-8 SFIND
+8 SFINV

-91 EEQKTINES
+91 EEQKSINES
-100 IENLKNSIKEYSSKI
+100 I
-115 EQLDQILEEENRE
+115 D
-128 IEIVQEY
+128 
-135 LQQIK
+135 
-140 DSYFEQKHGL
+140 
-150 EKQLNLLEI
+150 
-159 QLKENIGMIKMLE
+159 
-172 ETNDSCYEL
+172 
-181 FTPRNVN
+181 
-188 SKNKAKINELME
+188 
-200 EQKTINESIENLKNS
+200 NLKNS

-237 EIVQEYTEAMTQQ
+237 EIVQEYTEAMTLQ
-250 NIVSDDE
+250 NIVSEDE
-257 KKSSEDNLLDGIKN
+257 KIESSEDNLLDGMKN
-271 VLNRV
+271 ILNRV

-291 LELSSVMKILT
+291 LELSSIMKILT